1 MPLPQEVKNSKTT
14 KIDDLPTGFEE
25 QYHQEKMHTS
35 LMCDSKNKSCR
46 ETPLKPSHENP
57 MKRLRK
63 SPKKT
68 NRRDTIMP

>member
-1 MPLPQEVKNSKTT
+1 MPLPQEHEELETT
-14 KIDDLPTGFEE
+14 KIDDLPTGFEG

-35 LMCDSKNKSCR
+35 LMCDSKNKSRR